1 MTYEVQHF
9 TLCDGWINT
18 WTTYDDQ
25 NNEIP
30 SVFDTYED
38 AQEALDDFL
47 KEEKK
52 AFKRKEIDSMYE
64 EDEFRIEEVKNEI
77 C

>member
-1 MTYEVQHF
+1 MIKYEVQHY

-18 WTTYDDQ
+18 WTTYDEND
-25 NNEIP
+25 NETP
-30 SVFDTYED
+30 SIFDTYED

-64 EDEFRIEEVKNEI
+64 ADEFRIEEVKE
-77 C
+77 

>member
-18 WTTYDDQ
+18 WTTYDEQ

-64 EDEFRIEEVKNEI
+64 EDEFRIEEVKDNP
-77 C
+77 